1 MTTTTGLFRNS
12 TDFESY
18 PAGKV
23 IFDEGEVG
31 NQMFVV
37 KDGEVD
43 IVVHGRVVETIGAGG
58 MFGEMALIE
67 GAVRSARAVAR
78 TDCAL
83 VPIDERRFTFLIQQT
98 PQFGLQVMKIMAERL
113 RRIDQKL

>member
-1 MTTTTGLFRNS
+1 MTTTIGLFRNA
-12 TDFESY
+12 TDFQSF

-23 IFDEGEVG
+23 IFEEGDAG

-37 KDGEVD
+37 KDGEID
-43 IVVHGRVVETIGAGG
+43 IVVHGHVVETIAAGG
-58 MFGEMALIE
+58 IFGEMALIE
-67 GAVRSARAVAR
+67 GGVRSARAVAR

-83 VPIDERRFTFLIQQT
+83 VPIDERRFSFLIQQT